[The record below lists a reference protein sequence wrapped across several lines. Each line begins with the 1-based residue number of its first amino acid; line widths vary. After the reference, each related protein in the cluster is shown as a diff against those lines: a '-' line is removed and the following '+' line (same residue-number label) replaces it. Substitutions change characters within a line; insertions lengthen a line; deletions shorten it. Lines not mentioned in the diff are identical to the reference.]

1 MGVSDVGLELK
12 KLAYTKSFRILRSNL
27 WKDHPVSCGVLGM
40 CLTLGVSNKVAN
52 AIAIGIGFTFVL
64 VVTAATISALRNLIP
79 RRARVIIYMIVI
91 SSFVIIVDRFL
102 RAFYPAIAEALG
114 PYIGLIIT
122 SCILMGRLEEFSM
135 KNNVY
140 YSMLDAFSS
149 GLAFSYTLLILSVI
163 REFFGFGT
171 ILDVKV
177 TPASWTNWV
186 VIGMA
191 PGAFFVLSIY
201 LWITRTLAKVDPLKL
216 GNLHG

>member
-1 MGVSDVGLELK
+1 VSNVGLQLK
-12 KLAYTKSFRILRSNL
+12 RLTYTRSYRILRSNL

-79 RRARVIIYMIVI
+79 KRARVIIYMIVI

-102 RAFYPAIAEALG
+102 KAFFPGIAEALG

-135 KNNVY
+135 KNNVFS
-140 YSMLDAFSS
+140 SMLDALAS
-149 GLAFSYTLLILSVI
+149 GVAFGYTLLILSVI

-171 ILDVKV
+171 ILDIKV
-177 TPASWTNWV
+177 TPAWWTNWV

-201 LWITRTLAKVDPLKL
+201 LWVTRTLAKVDPQKL
-216 GNLHG
+216 GHLHG

>member
-1 MGVSDVGLELK
+1 MIDVAFQLK
-12 KLAYTKSFRILRSNL
+12 QLTYTKSYRILRSNL

-79 RRARVIIYMIVI
+79 KRARVIIYMIVI
-91 SSFVIIVDRFL
+91 SSFVIVVDRFL
-102 RAFYPAIAEALG
+102 KAFYPAIAEALG

-135 KNNVY
+135 KNNVLH
-140 YSMLDAFSS
+140 SMLDAFAS
-149 GLAFSYTLLILSVI
+149 GIAFGYTLLILSVV

-177 TPASWTNWV
+177 TPAGWTNWV

-201 LWITRTLAKVDPLKL
+201 LWITRTLAKVDPQKL
-216 GNLHG
+216 GHLHG

>member
-1 MGVSDVGLELK
+1 VKNVGLELK
-12 KLAYTKSFRILRSNL
+12 RLTYTKSFRILRSNL

-79 RRARVIIYMIVI
+79 KRARLIIYMIVI

-102 RAFYPAIAEALG
+102 KAFYPTIAEALG

-122 SCILMGRLEEFSM
+122 SCILMGRLEEFSI
-135 KNNVY
+135 KNNIY
-140 YSMLDAFSS
+140 YSMLDAFAS
-149 GLAFSYTLLILSVI
+149 GMAFAYTLLILSVI

-177 TPASWTNWV
+177 TPAWWTNWV

-201 LWITRTLAKVDPLKL
+201 LWITRTLAKVDPSKA
-216 GNLHG
+216 GQLHG

>member
-1 MGVSDVGLELK
+1 MSLQLK
-12 KLAYTKSFRILRSNL
+12 KLTYTKSYRILRSNL

-40 CLTLGVSNKVAN
+40 CLTLGVSNRVAN

-64 VVTAATISALRNLIP
+64 VVTAATISALRNWIP
-79 RRARVIIYMIVI
+79 KRARVIVYMIVI

-102 RAFYPAIAEALG
+102 KAFYPAIAEALG

-140 YSMLDAFSS
+140 YSMLDALAS
-149 GLAFSYTLLILSVI
+149 GMAFGYTLLILSVI

-171 ILDVKV
+171 ILNMKV
-177 TPASWTNWV
+177 TPSWWTNWV

-201 LWITRTLAKVDPLKL
+201 LWITRTLAKVDPQKL
-216 GNLHG
+216 GHLHG

>member
-1 MGVSDVGLELK
+1 MALRLK
-12 KLAYTKSFRILRSNL
+12 KLTYTKTFRILRSNL
-27 WKDHPVSCGVLGM
+27 WKDHPVACGVLGM

-79 RRARVIIYMIVI
+79 KRARVIIYMIII
-91 SSFVIIVDRFL
+91 SSFVIIVDRVL
-102 RAFYPAIAEALG
+102 KAFFPALSEALG

-135 KNNVY
+135 KNNVW
-140 YSMLDAFSS
+140 YSMLDALSS
-149 GLAFSYTLLILSVI
+149 GLAFGYTLFLLSVI
-163 REFFGFGT
+163 REFLGFGT

-177 TPASWTNWV
+177 TPTGWTNWV

-201 LWITRTLAKVDPLKL
+201 LWITRTLAKVDPMKT
-216 GNLHG
+216 GHLHG

>member
-1 MGVSDVGLELK
+1 
-12 KLAYTKSFRILRSNL
+12 
-27 WKDHPVSCGVLGM
+27 M

-52 AIAIGIGFTFVL
+52 AIAIGLGFTFVL

-79 RRARVIIYMIVI
+79 KRARVIIYMVVI
-91 SSFVIIVDRFL
+91 SSFVIIVDRVL
-102 RAFYPAIAEALG
+102 KAFYPAVAEALG

-135 KNNVY
+135 KNGVL

-149 GLAFSYTLLILSVI
+149 GLAFGYTLLVLSII

-177 TPASWTNWV
+177 TPAWWTNWV

-201 LWITRTLAKVDPLKL
+201 LWVIRTLAKVDPSKT
-216 GNLHG
+216 GQLHG

>member
-1 MGVSDVGLELK
+1 MGLQLK
-12 KLAYTKSFRILRSNL
+12 KLTYTKSFRILRGNL
-27 WKDHPVSCGVLGM
+27 WKDHPVACGVLGM

-52 AIAIGIGFTFVL
+52 AIAIGLGFTFVL

-79 RRARVIIYMIVI
+79 KRARVIIYMVVI
-91 SSFVIIVDRFL
+91 SSFVIIVDRVL
-102 RAFYPAIAEALG
+102 KAFYPAVAEALG

-135 KNNVY
+135 KNGVL

-149 GLAFSYTLLILSVI
+149 GLAFGYTLLVLSII

-177 TPASWTNWV
+177 TPAWWTNWV

-201 LWITRTLAKVDPLKL
+201 LWVARTLAKVDPSKT
-216 GNLHG
+216 GHLHG

>member
-1 MGVSDVGLELK
+1 MDLQLK
-12 KLAYTKSFRILRSNL
+12 KLTYTKSFRILRSNL
-27 WKDHPVSCGVLGM
+27 WKDHPVACGVLGM

-79 RRARVIIYMIVI
+79 KRARVIIYMIII
-91 SSFVIIVDRFL
+91 SSFVIIVDRVL
-102 RAFYPAIAEALG
+102 KAFFPTVSEALG

-122 SCILMGRLEEFSM
+122 SCILVGRLEEFSM

-140 YSMLDAFSS
+140 YSVLDAFAS
-149 GLAFSYTLLILSVI
+149 GLAFAYTLFILAVI

-171 ILDVKV
+171 FLDMKV
-177 TPASWTNWV
+177 TPSWWTNWV
-186 VIGMA
+186 VMGMA

-201 LWITRTLAKVDPLKL
+201 LWVMRTLARVDPLKA
-216 GNLHG
+216 GHLHG